1 MKKESICNI
10 SYFNRN
16 LEYFFKKT
24 AFGHKHE
31 HGEEHHH
38 HHEGEH
44 EHHHHEGENHHHEHE
59 HHHHDET
66 EEHHEGEHHH
76 HHHHHEGE
84 EKDKTL
90 DKVMLTAERIQEMM
104 QNAGLKPLEPMRV
117 YILLIKFV

>member
-44 EHHHHEGENHHHEHE
+44 EHHHH
-59 HHHHDET
+59 DET

-76 HHHHHEGE
+76 HHHHHEEE